1 MSIRIIIWKKV
12 WIIAKQCRLG
22 LVRRLIDP
30 RIKVKWDHGK
40 LSIISWRI
48 LKFKMLA
55 TRNLRIKQIIVGRLR
70 TQRWGIGVVW
80 KVYKLDW
87 RYLEKS

>member
-1 MSIRIIIWKKV
+1 VPIIIIIRKKV
-12 WIIAKQCRLG
+12 WIIATKCRLG

-40 LSIISWRI
+40 LSITCWRI
-48 LKFKMLA
+48 SKFVKLT
-55 TRNLRIKQIIVGRLR
+55 TRNLRIKQIIIGRLR
-70 TQRWGIGVVW
+70 TQRWGVGVVW

-87 RYLEKS
+87 RYLEES